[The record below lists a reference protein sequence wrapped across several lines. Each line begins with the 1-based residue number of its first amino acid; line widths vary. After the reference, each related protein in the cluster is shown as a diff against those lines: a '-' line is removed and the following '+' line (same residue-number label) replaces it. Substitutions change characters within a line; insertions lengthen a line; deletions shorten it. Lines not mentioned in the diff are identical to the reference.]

1 MLYSPLWKLE
11 KCNNTT
17 THCKDFI
24 FPLWHSGLNTSHLE
38 SNSLVSNPA
47 VSLTSFEILGK
58 TQWSQ
63 QSHVS
68 KHMKVAQSCLTFCD
82 PMDRSLPGSSAHGI
96 LQAIILD
103 PSPGIKPMSPALQA
117 DVLPFVPPGK
127 PSKHT
132 HTLFYCTLFYFTSQI
147 LCFFFN
153 KLKVS
158 DNPYQASLLAP
169 ISTRVTFVCVCVCL
183 EKAFIWA

>member
-11 KCNNTT
+11 KFNNTT

-82 PMDRSLPGSSAHGI
+82 PMDRSLPGSSVHGI

-132 HTLFYCTLFYFTSQI
+132 HTLFYCTLFYCTSQI

-158 DNPYQASLLAP
+158 DNPSSSK
-169 ISTRVTFVCVCVCL
+169 STGTIFHQSYFCVCVC
-183 EKAFIWA
+183 A